1 MEMCSGGETPVSG
14 IIRARPVSGGRRQ
27 ASSRPLRDGRTAARR
42 YHNAPA
48 VSSRSFGLGQS
59 HNQETSMNHTVQ
71 SLQRQPFLT

>member
-42 YHNAPA
+42 Y
-48 VSSRSFGLGQS
+48 SFGLGQS